1 MSELPINKDTFVTT
15 MALLGVRELGLESL
29 DWEPEILRDAFE
41 DAYGIKKL
49 SQKLFDK
56 LNCGYTLIGTDSFT
70 SSIEAFLAATA
81 VMNNRVFE
89 ADEVPYCTFEMCAW
103 SVWEYIN
110 LMGDIEDGKPTDQF
124 SPDIIEYIRQA
135 ANENGI
141 SRFPLWLKFAEPEN
155 NLPDLS
161 GDIDQFEMY
170 QERQNDRISDMNGFV
185 TERQEELTAEL
196 TKMQELGFLGN

>member
-1 MSELPINKDTFVTT
+1 MSELPINKNSFVST
-15 MALLGVRELGLESL
+15 MAMLGMRALGLESL

-41 DAYGIKKL
+41 DAYGIDKL
-49 SQKLFDK
+49 SQRLFDK
-56 LNCGYTLIGTDSFT
+56 LNCGYMLVGTDAFT
-70 SSIEAFLAATA
+70 TSIEAFLSATA
-81 VMNNRVFE
+81 VMNNQVFE
-89 ADEVPYCTFEMCAW
+89 SDEVPYCTFEMCAW

-124 SPDIIEYIRQA
+124 SPEIILYIQQA

-155 NLPDLS
+155 SLPDLS

-185 TERQEELTAEL
+185 TRKQEELTEEL
-196 TKMQELGFLGN
+196 TNLQKLGFLG

>member
-1 MSELPINKDTFVTT
+1 MSELPINKNSFVST
-15 MALLGVRELGLESL
+15 MAMLGMRALGLESL

-41 DAYGIKKL
+41 DAYGIDKL
-49 SQKLFDK
+49 SQRLFDK
-56 LNCGYTLIGTDSFT
+56 LNCGYMLVGTDAFT
-70 SSIEAFLAATA
+70 TSIEAFLSATA
-81 VMNNRVFE
+81 VMNNMVFE

-124 SPDIIEYIRQA
+124 SPEIILYIQKA

-185 TERQEELTAEL
+185 TRKQEELTEEL
-196 TKMQELGFLGN
+196 TNLQKLGFLG

>member
-1 MSELPINKDTFVTT
+1 MSELPINKNSFVST
-15 MALLGVRELGLESL
+15 MAMLGMRALGLESL

-41 DAYGIKKL
+41 DAYGIDKL
-49 SQKLFDK
+49 SQRLFDK
-56 LNCGYTLIGTDSFT
+56 LNCGYMLVGTDAFT
-70 SSIEAFLAATA
+70 TSIEAFLSATA
-81 VMNNRVFE
+81 VMNNMVFE
-89 ADEVPYCTFEMCAW
+89 SDEVPYCTFEMCAW

-124 SPDIIEYIRQA
+124 SSEIILYIQKA

-185 TERQEELTAEL
+185 TRKQEELTEEL
-196 TKMQELGFLGN
+196 TNLQKLGFLG

>member
-1 MSELPINKDTFVTT
+1 MSELPIDKNSFVSTLA
-15 MALLGVRELGLESL
+15 MLGMRALGPESL

-41 DAYGIKKL
+41 DAYGIDKL
-49 SQKLFDK
+49 SQRLFDK
-56 LNCGYTLIGTDSFT
+56 LNCGYMLIGTDAFT
-70 SSIEAFLAATA
+70 SSIEAFLSATA
-81 VMNNRVFE
+81 VMNNMVFE

-124 SPDIIEYIRQA
+124 SPDIILYIQQT

-155 NLPDLS
+155 SLPDLS
-161 GDIDQFEMY
+161 GDIEQFEMY

-185 TERQEELTAEL
+185 TRKQEELTEEL
-196 TKMQELGFLGN
+196 TNLQKLGFLG

>member
-1 MSELPINKDTFVTT
+1 MSELPINKNSFVST
-15 MALLGVRELGLESL
+15 MAMLGMRALGLESL

-41 DAYGIKKL
+41 DAYGIDKL
-49 SQKLFDK
+49 SQRLFDK
-56 LNCGYTLIGTDSFT
+56 LNCGYMLVGTDAFT
-70 SSIEAFLAATA
+70 TSIEAFLSATA
-81 VMNNRVFE
+81 VMNNMVFE
-89 ADEVPYCTFEMCAW
+89 SDEVPYCTFEMCAW

-110 LMGDIEDGKPTDQF
+110 LMGDIEDGKPTDRF
-124 SPDIIEYIRQA
+124 SPEIILYIQKA

-185 TERQEELTAEL
+185 TRKQEELTEEL
-196 TKMQELGFLGN
+196 TNLQKLGFLG

>member
-1 MSELPINKDTFVTT
+1 MSELPINKNSFVST
-15 MALLGVRELGLESL
+15 MAMLGMRALGTESL

-41 DAYGIKKL
+41 DAYGIDKL
-49 SQKLFDK
+49 SQRLFDK
-56 LNCGYTLIGTDSFT
+56 LNCGYMLVGTDAFT
-70 SSIEAFLAATA
+70 TSIEAFLSATA
-81 VMNNRVFE
+81 VMNNMVFE
-89 ADEVPYCTFEMCAW
+89 SDEVPYCTFEMCAW

-110 LMGDIEDGKPTDQF
+110 LMGDIEDGKPTDPF
-124 SPDIIEYIRQA
+124 SPEIILYIQKA

-185 TERQEELTAEL
+185 TRKQEELTEEL
-196 TKMQELGFLGN
+196 TNLQKLGFLG

>member
-1 MSELPINKDTFVTT
+1 MSELPINKNSFVST
-15 MALLGVRELGLESL
+15 MAMLGLRALGLESL

-41 DAYGIKKL
+41 DAYGIDKL
-49 SQKLFDK
+49 SQRLFDK
-56 LNCGYTLIGTDSFT
+56 LNCGYMLVGTDAFT
-70 SSIEAFLAATA
+70 SSIEAFLSATA
-81 VMNNRVFE
+81 VMNNMVFE

-124 SPDIIEYIRQA
+124 SPEIILYIQKA

-141 SRFPLWLKFAEPEN
+141 SSFPLWLKFAEPEN

-185 TERQEELTAEL
+185 TRKQEELTEEL
-196 TKMQELGFLGN
+196 TNLQNLGFLG

>member
-1 MSELPINKDTFVTT
+1 MSELPIDKNSFVST
-15 MALLGVRELGLESL
+15 MAMLGLRALGLESL

-41 DAYGIKKL
+41 DAYGIDKL
-49 SQKLFDK
+49 SQRLFDK
-56 LNCGYTLIGTDSFT
+56 LNCGYMLVGTDAFT
-70 SSIEAFLAATA
+70 SSIEAFLSATA
-81 VMNNRVFE
+81 VMNNMVFE
-89 ADEVPYCTFEMCAW
+89 SDEVPYCTFEMCAW

-110 LMGDIEDGKPTDQF
+110 LMGDIEDGKPTDKF
-124 SPDIIEYIRQA
+124 SPDIILYIQKA

-185 TERQEELTAEL
+185 TRKQEELTEEL
-196 TKMQELGFLGN
+196 TNLQKLGFLG

>member
-1 MSELPINKDTFVTT
+1 MSELPIDKNSFVST
-15 MALLGVRELGLESL
+15 MAMLGMRALGLESL

-41 DAYGIKKL
+41 DAYGIDKL
-49 SQKLFDK
+49 SQRLFDK
-56 LNCGYTLIGTDSFT
+56 LNCGYMLVGTDAFT
-70 SSIEAFLAATA
+70 TSIEAFLSATA
-81 VMNNRVFE
+81 VMNNMVFE
-89 ADEVPYCTFEMCAW
+89 SDEVPYCTFEMCAW

-124 SPDIIEYIRQA
+124 SPEIILYIQKA

-185 TERQEELTAEL
+185 TRKQEELTEEL
-196 TKMQELGFLGN
+196 TNLQKLGFLG

>member
-1 MSELPINKDTFVTT
+1 MSELPINKNSFVST
-15 MALLGVRELGLESL
+15 MAMLGMRALGLESL

-41 DAYGIKKL
+41 DAYGIDKL
-49 SQKLFDK
+49 SQRLFDK
-56 LNCGYTLIGTDSFT
+56 LNCGYMLVGTDAFT
-70 SSIEAFLAATA
+70 TSIEAFLSATA
-81 VMNNRVFE
+81 VMNNMVFE

-124 SPDIIEYIRQA
+124 SSEIILYIQKA

-185 TERQEELTAEL
+185 TRKQEELTEEL
-196 TKMQELGFLGN
+196 TNLQKLGFLG

>member
-1 MSELPINKDTFVTT
+1 MSELPINKNSFVST
-15 MALLGVRELGLESL
+15 MAMLGMRALGLESL

-41 DAYGIKKL
+41 DAYGIDKL
-49 SQKLFDK
+49 SQRLFDK
-56 LNCGYTLIGTDSFT
+56 LNCGYMLIGTDAFT
-70 SSIEAFLAATA
+70 TSIEAFLSATA
-81 VMNNRVFE
+81 VMNNMVFE
-89 ADEVPYCTFEMCAW
+89 SDEVPYCTFEMCAW

-124 SPDIIEYIRQA
+124 SPEIILYIQKA

-185 TERQEELTAEL
+185 TRKQEELTEEL
-196 TKMQELGFLGN
+196 TNLQKLGFLG

>member
-1 MSELPINKDTFVTT
+1 MSELPINKNSFVST
-15 MALLGVRELGLESL
+15 MAMLGMRALGLESL

-41 DAYGIKKL
+41 DAYGIDKL
-49 SQKLFDK
+49 SQRLFDK
-56 LNCGYTLIGTDSFT
+56 LNCGYMLVGTDAFT
-70 SSIEAFLAATA
+70 TSIEAFLSATA
-81 VMNNRVFE
+81 VMNNMVFE
-89 ADEVPYCTFEMCAW
+89 SDEVPYCTFEMCAW

-124 SPDIIEYIRQA
+124 SPEIILYIQKA

-141 SRFPLWLKFAEPEN
+141 SRFPLWLKFAEPDN

-185 TERQEELTAEL
+185 TRKQEELTEEL
-196 TKMQELGFLGN
+196 TNLQKLGFLG

>member
-1 MSELPINKDTFVTT
+1 M
-15 MALLGVRELGLESL
+15 LGMRALGLESL

-41 DAYGIKKL
+41 DAYGIDKL
-49 SQKLFDK
+49 SQRLFDK
-56 LNCGYTLIGTDSFT
+56 LNCGYMLVGTDAFT
-70 SSIEAFLAATA
+70 TSIEAFLSATA
-81 VMNNRVFE
+81 VMNNMVFE
-89 ADEVPYCTFEMCAW
+89 SDEVPYCTFEMCAW

-124 SPDIIEYIRQA
+124 SPEIILYIQQA

-185 TERQEELTAEL
+185 TRKQEELTEEL
-196 TKMQELGFLGN
+196 TTLQKLGFLG